1 MLTVIGNMNKTLLE
15 IVLQLII
22 IYPLIF
28 IFLRNRKTESLKVIA
43 VFSIY
48 FIVYSFL
55 LQLNLVFDGLSL
67 FNGKWNWSGKIYSI
81 MGSLLFLI
89 LYRKFELKDYFLT
102 FKQKRI
108 FPQNG
113 ILIVSSILIFQVV
126 FTIAGT
132 LFFDSLKEW
141 DSETILFQLT
151 MPGIDE
157 EIAFRGIMLGLLF
170 KVLKSNIRILGIK
183 LVNPA
188 ILITSILF
196 GLVHGFYITDSFEI
210 GFNIFPFF
218 FTMSFGIFWGWMTLR
233 SGSILFALISHNLGN
248 VTNALIRMR

>member
-1 MLTVIGNMNKTLLE
+1 MNKTLLE
-15 IVLQLII
+15 IFLQLII

-43 VFSIY
+43 VFSIF

-67 FNGKWNWSGKIYSI
+67 FDGKWNWSGKIYSI
-81 MGSLLFLI
+81 IGSILFLV

-102 FKQKRI
+102 FKQKNI
-108 FPQNG
+108 FLKNG
-113 ILIVSSILIFQVV
+113 ILIVISILIIQVI
-126 FTIAGT
+126 FTTTST
-132 LFFDSLKEW
+132 LFFDSTTKW
-141 DSETILFQLT
+141 NSETILFQLT

-157 EIAFRGIMLGLLF
+157 EIAFRGIMLGLLV
-170 KVLKSNIRILGIK
+170 KVLRSNIRVLGIK
-183 LVNPA
+183 IINPA

>member
-1 MLTVIGNMNKTLLE
+1 MNKTLLE

-28 IFLRNRKTESLKVIA
+28 IFLRNRKTESLKIIA
-43 VFSIY
+43 VFSIF
-48 FIVYSFL
+48 FIVNSLL

-81 MGSLLFLI
+81 IGSLLFLV

-108 FPQNG
+108 FPKNG
-113 ILIVSSILIFQVV
+113 ILIISSILVFQVI

-151 MPGIDE
+151 MPGIEE
-157 EIAFRGIMLGLLF
+157 EIAFRGIMLGLLI
-170 KVLKSNIRILGIK
+170 KVLKSNIRIFGIE

-218 FTMSFGIFWGWMTLR
+218 FTMSFGFFWGWMTVR
-233 SGSILFALISHNLGN
+233 SGSILFALLSHNLGN
-248 VTNALIRMR
+248 VTNSLIRMR